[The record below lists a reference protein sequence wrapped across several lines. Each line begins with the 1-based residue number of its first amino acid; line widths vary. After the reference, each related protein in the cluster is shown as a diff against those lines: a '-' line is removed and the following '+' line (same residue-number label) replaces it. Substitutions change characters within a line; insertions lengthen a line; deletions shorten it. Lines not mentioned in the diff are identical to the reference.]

1 MGIKKRRNVAE
12 ASFHV
17 PDGLS
22 EIKNEL
28 PLIMKMIARTARWVH
43 PETFK
48 ALPIWCPDT
57 ARGFLRYDARWSR
70 VLENSRGVQKKE
82 ENIRAAMAL
91 VEALGLLSQ
100 SRKIGPFV
108 TSGATTTRSLQG
120 TVTWSRTRAT
130 TPASET

>member
-1 MGIKKRRNVAE
+1 MGTKKRAKVAA

-57 ARGFLRYDARWSR
+57 ARGFLRYDARCSR
-70 VLENSRGVQKKE
+70 VLANNKVHRRRKK
-82 ENIRAAMAL
+82 
-91 VEALGLLSQ
+91 
-100 SRKIGPFV
+100 
-108 TSGATTTRSLQG
+108 TSEPR
-120 TVTWSRTRAT
+120 WR
-130 TPASET
+130 